1 MNASPGNT
9 ESRITPTFV
18 TQLGP
23 DEIFVFGSNAHG
35 FHGAGAAKIAVEKF
49 GAVMGQGHGLQG
61 QSYAIDTMSGRAVL
75 EQEVRQ
81 FCAVAK
87 THPQKQ
93 FLVTPVGCGIA
104 GYRPEDVAP
113 LFLTC
118 KALKNVSLP
127 QVFWN
132 VIGFPGS

>member
-1 MNASPGNT
+1 M
-9 ESRITPTFV
+9 
-18 TQLGP
+18 
-23 DEIFVFGSNAHG
+23 
-35 FHGAGAAKIAVEKF
+35 EKF

-87 THPQKQ
+87 AHPQKQ

-113 LFLTC
+113 LFLAC

-132 VIGFPGS
+132 VIGFPKS